1 MKRSAAV
8 AGLFLLLAGGGGGRD
23 VIQTPTVVATP
34 VPVSGWPA
42 GTVVQLV
49 DAATG
54 ALVPGNL
61 AVGGAPVPSGGR
73 LANAVAAGTTVDV
86 TVDGFLPRQTT
97 VKTGIATIGL
107 WPWNDYLSDAY
118 TRALVYQWGDTEYPL
133 YRLPPKTRTV
143 AITGEFS
150 QIEDAVALVNEVT
163 THYGVTFSWGGAAD
177 LTVPVRVDA
186 AAATCLQ
193 ERVRAYASFWST
205 NHEITRAEIVVCHPA
220 NAVTQTIA
228 HEMGHVFGLSHSS
241 DQRDL
246 MGPWY
251 GLRRGSF
258 SEREA
263 MVIGLMMQRR
273 GGNVWP
279 DNDRTATTSGPR
291 RVDVLD

>member
-1 MKRSAAV
+1 MKRIAV
-8 AGLFLLLAGGGGGRD
+8 LAGFSVFAACGGGGRD

-49 DAATG
+49 NAATG
-54 ALVPGNL
+54 EAVAGELN
-61 AVGGAPVPSGGR
+61 VGGVNVPSGGR
-73 LANAVAAGTTVDV
+73 LAASVAAGVTVDV

-97 VKTGIATIGL
+97 VRTGVATIGL
-107 WPWNDYLSDAY
+107 WPWNAYLSDAY
-118 TRALVYQWGDTEYPL
+118 THALVYQWGDTEYPL

-163 THYGVTFSWGGAAD
+163 TRHGVTFAWGGAAD
-177 LTVPVRVDA
+177 LTVPVRVDPTT
-186 AAATCLQ
+186 ATCQQ

-251 GLRRGSF
+251 GVRRGSF

-279 DNDRTATTSGPR
+279 DNDRTATTSGTR
-291 RVDVLD
+291 RIDVLD